1 VDTFFHLYAFVIR
14 TAKIILFTKLAPS
27 MRTLFSLSIFFVLI
41 LTSCEKKSGSSNS
54 SFLGFSQDTVLFD
67 TVFTARGT
75 ATKIFKVF
83 NTSKEKLT
91 IKRIALRNANTF
103 FRFNIDGYSGV
114 QVENIDILPNDS
126 AFVFMDANIDP
137 NGSGSPL
144 VIEDAL
150 VFDFESGTKELP
162 IVAYGQDAVYITP
175 NVFPSNIP
183 AYSLLDSVTTWT
195 NEKPYVVFGY
205 AVVDSM
211 YSLTI
216 DAGAKVYFHSGA
228 GLWIYRDGDFN
239 VNGTVDN
246 PVTFQSDRLESFYT
260 NVPGQWDRIWINEG
274 ANDVSIK
281 HANIKNAVIGIQ
293 IETLPFSYNITAPVS
308 DRTVTINNT
317 VIKNCSSSG
326 LFLRNSKLDIN
337 NVELSNCGQYTIAI
351 TGGGAYELN
360 HVTSANYWNESV
372 RKTPSFFAT
381 NAYQDGN
388 GNVQVRN
395 ISTLGITNSVFVGN
409 NDVEF
414 DFETIDPGI
423 NNLDINFSSIYT
435 DNANK
440 YSGGSQLS
448 FNQTPNFVS
457 RVNGNY
463 RLGQNSPF
471 INKGTGSAINKD
483 LLNRSRDGQ
492 PDLGAYE
499 FDISDQD

>member
-41 LTSCEKKSGSSNS
+41 LTSCEKKSGSSNA

-75 ATKIFKVF
+75 ATKIFKIF
-83 NTSKEKLT
+83 NNSKESMA

-114 QVENIDILPNDS
+114 QVENIEILPNDS

-137 NGSGSPL
+137 NGSSSPL

-150 VFDFESGTKELP
+150 VFDFETGTKELP

-183 AYSLLDSVTTWT
+183 AYSLLDSVTVWT

-216 DAGAKVYFHSGA
+216 EAGAKIYFHSGG
-228 GLWIYRDGDFN
+228 GLWIYRDGDLTAK
-239 VNGTVDN
+239 GTVDN
-246 PVTFQSDRLESFYT
+246 PILFQSDRLESFYA
-260 NVPGQWDRIWINEG
+260 NSPGQWDRIWINEG
-274 ANDVSIK
+274 ANDVVIE
-281 HANIKNAVIGIQ
+281 HTIIKNSVIGLQ

-308 DRTVTINNT
+308 ARKVTVNNT
-317 VIKNCSSSG
+317 IIKNCSSSG
-326 LFLRNSKLDIN
+326 LFLRNSKIALN
-337 NVELSNCGQYTIAI
+337 NVEISNCGQHTVAI
-351 TGGGAYELN
+351 TGGGEYTLN
-360 HVTSANYWNESV
+360 HVTSANYWTAAV
-372 RKTPSFFAT
+372 RKTPSFFAS
-381 NAYQDGN
+381 NAYKDGN
-388 GNVQVRN
+388 GNIQVRN
-395 ISTLGITNSVFVGN
+395 LNTLNITNSVFVGN
-409 NDVEF
+409 NDVEL
-414 DFETIDPGI
+414 DFETIEPGV
-423 NNLDINFSSIYT
+423 NNLSLNYSSIYT
-435 DNANK
+435 DDANK

-448 FNQTPNFVS
+448 FNLTPNFVS
-457 RVNGNY
+457 RFNSNY
-463 RLGQNSPF
+463 RLGTDSPF
-471 INKGTGSAINKD
+471 INKGTGSIVNKD
-483 LLNRSRDGQ
+483 LLNRPRDAQ

-499 FDISDQD
+499 YDLSDQD